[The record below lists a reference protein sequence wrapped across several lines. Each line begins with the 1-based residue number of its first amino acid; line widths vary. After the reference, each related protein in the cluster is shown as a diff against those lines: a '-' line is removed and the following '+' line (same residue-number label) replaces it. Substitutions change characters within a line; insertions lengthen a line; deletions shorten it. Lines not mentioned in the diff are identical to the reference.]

1 MPSSKGWKTRADER
15 TMHDTPIGSIVDE
28 LLVRERAFARGLP
41 IGRLAAEWA
50 QVVGARLGSESAPL
64 SLDGGVLVVAASSGP
79 WGAQVRFMTDE
90 IRRRANQRLG
100 SDIVSKVQVVVRSDP
115 QKGL

>member
-1 MPSSKGWKTRADER
+1 MPSAKGWKTRADER

-41 IGRLAAEWA
+41 IGRLAAEWET
-50 QVVGARLGSESAPL
+50 VVGPRLGAESAPM

-79 WGAQVRFMTDE
+79 WGAQVRFMIDE
-90 IRRRANQRLG
+90 IRRRANERLG
-100 SDIVSKVQVVVRSDP
+100 SDVVSKVRVVVRSDP
-115 QKGL
+115 RKPV

>member
-15 TMHDTPIGSIVDE
+15 TMRETPIGSIVDD

-41 IGRLAAEWA
+41 VGRLAADWTD
-50 QVVGARLGSESAPL
+50 VVGPRLASESAPV

-90 IRRRANQRLG
+90 IRRRANERLG
-100 SDIVSKVQVVVRSDP
+100 ADVVTKVQVTVRPDP
-115 QKGL
+115 SRSL

>member
-28 LLVRERAFARGLP
+28 LLVRERAF
-41 IGRLAAEWA
+41 GRLAAEWGT
-50 QVVGARLGSESAPL
+50 VVGPRLGAESAPM

-79 WGAQVRFMTDE
+79 WGAQVRFMIDE
-90 IRRRANQRLG
+90 IRRRANERLG
-100 SDIVSKVQVVVRSDP
+100 SDVVSKVRVVVRSDP
-115 QKGL
+115 RKPV

>member
-1 MPSSKGWKTRADER
+1 MPSSKGWKTRADQR
-15 TMHDTPIGSIVDE
+15 TMKDTPIGAVVDE

-41 IGRLAAEWA
+41 VGRLANEWA
-50 QVVGARLGSESAPL
+50 DVVGPRLGSESAPL

-79 WGAQVRFMTDE
+79 WGAQVRFMTGE

-100 SDIVSKVQVVVRSDP
+100 SDVVTKVQVVVRTEP
-115 QKGL
+115 RKPL

>member
-15 TMHDTPIGSIVDE
+15 TMRDTPIGSIVDE
-28 LLVRERAFARGLP
+28 LLVRERAFARGMP
-41 IGRLAAEWA
+41 IGRLAAEWDE
-50 QVVGARLGSESAPL
+50 VVGPRIGSQSAPA

-90 IRRRANQRLG
+90 IRRRANERLG
-100 SDIVSKVQVVVRSDP
+100 AEIVRKVRVVVRSDP
-115 QKGL
+115 RKEG

>member
-15 TMHDTPIGSIVDE
+15 TMQDTAIGAVVDE

-41 IGRLAAEWA
+41 IGRLAASWDD
-50 QVVGARLGSESAPL
+50 VVGPRLASESAPV
-64 SLDGGVLVVAASSGP
+64 SLDGGVLIVAASSGP
-79 WGAQVRFMTDE
+79 WGAQVRFMTEE

-100 SDIVSKVQVVVRSDP
+100 ADVVAKVQVTVRPDP
-115 QKGL
+115 QKPL

>member
-15 TMHDTPIGSIVDE
+15 TMRDTPIGSIVDE

-41 IGRLAAEWA
+41 IGRLAAEWDE
-50 QVVGARLGSESAPL
+50 VVGPRLGSQSAPV

-79 WGAQVRFMTDE
+79 WGAQVRFMTEE
-90 IRRRANQRLG
+90 IRRRANERLG
-100 SDIVSKVQVVVRSDP
+100 ADVVAKVQVTVRPDP
-115 QKGL
+115 QKPL